1 MGLRTQITFDTMRGS
16 VSLGRALSYSEK
28 NGRMPLVFARPGR
41 SRCMEHSTTHAL
53 LTVFL
58 LRIILFRLGR
68 PGYRAA
74 SVFWAEEMPSPAGRA
89 AISLMSGISGQVS
102 QRPCPSLF

>member
-1 MGLRTQITFDTMRGS
+1 MGLRIQITFDIMHGS

-53 LTVFL
+53 LTVLL

-74 SVFWAEEMPSPAGRA
+74 SVFGR
-89 AISLMSGISGQVS
+89 
-102 QRPCPSLF
+102 RKCPRQQDARRFH